1 MTKNV
6 EDLILSNL
14 IHNEEYYRKVVA
26 YIKLEYFGDPYVK
39 DPYTEIKREIFSII
53 KNYFHN
59 YGSLPTKD
67 SILIDLKQTNKFNEK
82 EQTLLYEYIENLDFE
97 LSSLGWLIDKTEEWC
112 KDRGWHNAITRAIEI
127 TEGGCKN
134 LQKSAVPG
142 IMQDALG
149 ICFDRSIGHSYNTDY
164 EDRINNRKKVD
175 KKIPFDIEIL
185 NKITK
190 DGLSNKTLSVVVAG
204 TGVGKS
210 LFMCSYAAS
219 SMRKGHNVLYITCE
233 MSEDSIADRIDANL
247 LNVGIHTLKEMDD
260 EEFVTKFISK
270 IEPCGRLFIKEYP
283 TSQASVNDFEF
294 LLSELSLKKEFVPNI
309 IFIDYI
315 NICSSS
321 RIKDSGTG
329 SYQYIKAIAEELRGF
344 AVKHDL
350 PIVTATQV
358 NRQGVA
364 KGDIDITNVSE
375 SFGLPATADFMICLI
390 SNQSLEEENKIL
402 IKQLKNRYNDI
413 NYYKTFSVSINRNT
427 MCISDFERD
436 DIARPNSDKQKEV
449 EKNKEIEVAKNCLT
463 RFSK

>member
-1 MTKNV
+1 MTKDI

-26 YIKLEYFGDPYVK
+26 YIKLEYFEEPYLNIKKETFSRIK
-39 DPYTEIKREIFSII
+39 DYFY
-53 KNYFHN
+53 NYN
-59 YGSLPTKD
+59 SLPTKD
-67 SILIDLKQTNKFNEK
+67 SILLDLKQSNKFNEK
-82 EQTLLYEYIENLDFE
+82 EQKLLHEYIEKLDFE
-97 LSSLGWLIDKTEEWC
+97 SSSFGWLIDKTEEWC
-112 KDRGWHNAITRAIEI
+112 KNRGWYNAVVRAIQI

-149 ICFDRSIGHSYNTDY
+149 ICFDRNIGHSYNDDY
-164 EDRINNRKKVD
+164 EQRIDNRKRVD
-175 KKIPFDIEIL
+175 KKIPFDIEIF

-190 DGLSNKTLSVVVAG
+190 GGLSNKTLSVVVAG

-219 SMRKGHNVLYITCE
+219 CIRNGHNVLYITCE

-247 LNVGIHTLKEMDD
+247 LRVGIHTLKEMDND
-260 EEFVTKFISK
+260 KFISMFSSK
-270 IEPCGRLFIKEYP
+270 IERCGKMFIKEYP

-294 LLSELSLKKEFVPNI
+294 LLSELSLKKDFVPNI

-329 SYQYIKAIAEELRGF
+329 SYQYIKAIAEELRGL
-344 AVKHDL
+344 AVKKDV

-364 KGDIDITNVSE
+364 RGDIDITNVSE
-375 SFGLPATADFMICLI
+375 SFGLPATADFMFCLI
-390 SNQSLEEENKIL
+390 SNESCELENKIL

-413 NYYKTFSVSINRNT
+413 NYYKTFSVGIDRNK
-427 MCISDFERD
+427 MCLFNFEKD
-436 DIARPNSDKQKEV
+436 DIARPNSNLQEQEKKILELKSAQKT
-449 EKNKEIEVAKNCLT
+449 LD
-463 RFSK
+463 RFGK